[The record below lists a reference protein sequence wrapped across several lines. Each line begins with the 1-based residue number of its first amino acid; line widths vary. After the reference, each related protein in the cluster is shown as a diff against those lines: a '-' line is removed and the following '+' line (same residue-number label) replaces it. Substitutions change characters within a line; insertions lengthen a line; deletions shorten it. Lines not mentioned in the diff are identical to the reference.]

1 MNNFNL
7 SAVINQCEFDFDK
20 VSSIHYESEQKPDDT
35 AIITFT
41 DTQLRARVTDD
52 VENHVFLF
60 SIFWWEE
67 PDDPIYTDG
76 CMEYSEAIDFIDCP
90 ESIIQETAWNLFKE
104 IRTVIH
110 QYAPRFA

>member
-1 MNNFNL
+1 M
-7 SAVINQCEFDFDK
+7 CEKCPIDQRYPYYGFP
-20 VSSIHYESEQKPDDT
+20 VTPDSRK
-35 AIITFT
+35 
-41 DTQLRARVTDD
+41 LRDEA
-52 VENHVFLF
+52 
-60 SIFWWEE
+60 E

>member
-1 MNNFNL
+1 MKNINL
-7 SAVINQCEFDFDK
+7 STIINHYVYDFDE
-20 VSSIHYESEQKPDDT
+20 VSGIHWESEREPFDT
-35 AIITFT
+35 AIIAFA
-41 DTQLRARVTDD
+41 DTQLHARVTDD

-60 SIFWWEE
+60 SIFWWSE

-104 IRTVIH
+104 IRTVIN
-110 QYAPRFA
+110 YYVPRFA

>member
-1 MNNFNL
+1 MKNINL
-7 SAVINQCEFDFDK
+7 STIINHYVYDFDE
-20 VSSIHYESEQKPDDT
+20 VSGIH
-35 AIITFT
+35 
-41 DTQLRARVTDD
+41 
-52 VENHVFLF
+52 
-60 SIFWWEE
+60 WETE

>member
-1 MNNFNL
+1 MNRN
-7 SAVINQCEFDFDK
+7 K
-20 VSSIHYESEQKPDDT
+20 KPYDT

-41 DTQLRARVTDD
+41 DTQLCAQVTDD

-60 SIFWWEE
+60 SIFWREE

-76 CMEYSEAIDFIDCP
+76 CMEYSEPTDFIDCP
-90 ESIIQETAWNLFKE
+90 ESILQETAWNLFKE
-104 IRTVIH
+104 IRTVIN

>member
-1 MNNFNL
+1 
-7 SAVINQCEFDFDK
+7 
-20 VSSIHYESEQKPDDT
+20 
-35 AIITFT
+35 
-41 DTQLRARVTDD
+41 

-60 SIFWWEE
+60 SIFWWAE

-76 CMEYSEAIDFIDCP
+76 CVEYSEAIDFIDGP

-110 QYAPRFA
+110 QYAPRFCITNTCGRDSSPAHTQPKGQPQ